1 MNPSFVQSKP
11 MATDEVKKHMEELFK
26 NPTGIKPRET
36 AAWVKDF
43 FEKNP
48 PPGQRKNE
56 KMPPGTEGKNTAL
69 ASDLQKPLSKAPPG
83 WDRRKAWDG
92 LYDR

>member
-1 MNPSFVQSKP
+1 MNPSSVQSKP
-11 MATDEVKKHMEELFK
+11 MTTDEVNKRRDELYN
-26 NPTGIKPRET
+26 NPTGIKPREP

-43 FEKNP
+43 FERNP
-48 PPGQRKNE
+48 PPDQRKNE
-56 KMPPGTEGKNTAL
+56 KMLPSTEGKNTAF
-69 ASDLQKPLSKAPPG
+69 ASDPQKLLPMAPPE